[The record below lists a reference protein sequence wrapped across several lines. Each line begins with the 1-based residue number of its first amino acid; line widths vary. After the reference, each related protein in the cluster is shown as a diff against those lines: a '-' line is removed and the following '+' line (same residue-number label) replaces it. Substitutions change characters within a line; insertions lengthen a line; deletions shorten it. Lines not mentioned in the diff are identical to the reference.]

1 MPQGRN
7 EISHGSFSLVV
18 QSRQSRLQKF
28 QTVASLGLGL
38 CLTPPTVKHTG
49 QVSGSELFGNFL
61 ILIISMV
68 KICKQCL
75 QTDSASGGW
84 SPPDPIPGLRPWIP
98 LGRLSSPRF
107 PGLTAPKW
115 EFLSPTL
122 VSVGERVKIRLQT
135 QDHRLLLALWHTLLV
150 EQASTL
156 SVPYQFNSSSSPSSS
171 SSSYSDT
178 GALTDFSHS
187 IFQSHLKTFLFHR
200 LISWNYDHSLF
211 GSHWRR

>member
-1 MPQGRN
+1 MSAN
-7 EISHGSFSLVV
+7 WFSFWRMKSP
-18 QSRQSRLQKF
+18 R
-28 QTVASLGLGL
+28 
-38 CLTPPTVKHTG
+38 PHTG
-49 QVSGSELFGNFL
+49 
-61 ILIISMV
+61 
-68 KICKQCL
+68 
-75 QTDSASGGW
+75 T
-84 SPPDPIPGLRPWIP
+84 SPLDPTGETFIPQIPWAY
-98 LGRLSSPRF
+98 S
-107 PGLTAPKW
+107 PKW

-135 QDHRLLLALWHTLLV
+135 QDHRLLLAVWHTLLV

-156 SVPYQFNSSSSPSSS
+156 CVPYQFNSSSSPSSS

-178 GALTDFSHS
+178 GVLTDFSHS